1 MGTTGWTSTN
11 NVRGSAGGDK
21 SCCTFALGDNTK
33 RGEKNARHQI
43 EENYHSGT
51 WDEAYCQRK
60 VLPLLAFTQHAE
72 TLAWRKKIILPEHSP
87 DDFDSPDELKK

>member
-1 MGTTGWTSTN
+1 M
-11 NVRGSAGGDK
+11 R
-21 SCCTFALGDNTK
+21 CDNTK
-33 RGEKNARHQI
+33 RAQRFAKYREI

-87 DDFDSPDELKK
+87 DDFDSSDELKK